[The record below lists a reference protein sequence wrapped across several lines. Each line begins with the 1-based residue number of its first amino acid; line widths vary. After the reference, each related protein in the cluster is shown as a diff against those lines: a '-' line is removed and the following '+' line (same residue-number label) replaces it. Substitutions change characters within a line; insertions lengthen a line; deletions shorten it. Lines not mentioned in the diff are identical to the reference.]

1 MESTNDSTAGR
12 DAQLARWS
20 EALSSIARTG
30 LAFTQ
35 NLYERERYE
44 EVLHV
49 AADIKAALEES
60 EESRRE
66 RGHFVQEWMDNIGE
80 GIPGYVTPKVAIG
93 AIVGNDDGEILL
105 VKRAQSGVWLFPSGW
120 ADVGYSAAEVVV
132 KEVREETGIDAE
144 PVQLLGVVDGMR
156 MGFTKFGMYMLLFHC
171 RAVGGELV
179 PHPLETDGCGWFSR
193 DELPT
198 PTVGAEWWAQRAFAA
213 IDGETFSAS
222 FDVPRSPVWRG
233 EKEV

>member
-1 MESTNDSTAGR
+1 MLPEESASI

-60 EESRRE
+60 AESQRE
-66 RGHFVQEWMDNIGE
+66 RNHFVQEWMDNIGE

-93 AIVGNDDGEILL
+93 AIVGNDDGEVLL
-105 VKRAQSGVWLFPSGW
+105 VKRAPSGVWLFPSGW

>member
-1 MESTNDSTAGR
+1 MSNEDNSLE
-12 DAQLARWS
+12 AQLARWS
-20 EALSSIARTG
+20 ESLAAIARTG

-49 AADIKAALEES
+49 AADIKAAFEES
-60 EESRRE
+60 IELRRE

-93 AIVGNDDGEILL
+93 AIVGNDAGEILL
-105 VKRAQSGVWLFPSGW
+105 VKRAPSGVWLYPTGW

-132 KEVREETGIDAE
+132 KEVREETGIEAE

-171 RAVGGELV
+171 RATGGKLN
-179 PHPLETDGCGWFSR
+179 PHPLETDGCGWFAK
-193 DELPT
+193 DQLPQVT
-198 PTVGAEWWAQRAFAA
+198 AGAEWWAERAFAA
-213 IDGETFSAS
+213 INGEVFTAS
-222 FDVPRSPVWRG
+222 FDAPRSPMWRG
-233 EKEV
+233 TPAE

>member
-12 DAQLARWS
+12 DAKLARWS

-44 EVLHV
+44 EVLHI
-49 AADIKAALEES
+49 AADIKIALEEAA
-60 EESRRE
+60 EWQRE
-66 RGHFVQEWMDNIGE
+66 RNHFVQEWMDNIGE

-105 VKRAQSGVWLFPSGW
+105 VKRAPSGVWLFPSGW
-120 ADVGYSAAEVVV
+120 ADVGYSAAEVVM

-144 PVQLLGVVDGMR
+144 PLQLLGVVDGMR

-193 DELPT
+193 NKLPN
-198 PTVGAEWWAQRAFAA
+198 PTAGAEWWAQRAFAA
-213 IDGETFSAS
+213 IDGETLSAS
-222 FDVPRSPVWRG
+222 FDAPRSPVWRG
-233 EKEV
+233 DKEV

>member
-1 MESTNDSTAGR
+1 VSGKDNSL

-20 EALSSIARTG
+20 ESLAAIARTG

-49 AADIKAALEES
+49 AADIKAAFEES
-60 EESRRE
+60 NELRRE

-80 GIPGYVTPKVAIG
+80 GIPGYVTPKVAVG
-93 AIVGNDDGEILL
+93 AIVGNDAGEILL
-105 VKRAQSGVWLFPSGW
+105 VKRVPSGVWLYPTGW

-132 KEVREETGIDAE
+132 KEVREETGIEAE

-171 RAVGGELV
+171 RATGGELK
-179 PHPLETDGCGWFSR
+179 PHPLETDGCGWFAK
-193 DELPT
+193 DQLPQVT
-198 PTVGAEWWAQRAFAA
+198 AGAEWWAERAFAA
-213 IDGETFSAS
+213 INGEVFTAS
-222 FDVPRSPVWRG
+222 FDAPRSPMWRG
-233 EKEV
+233 TPTE

>member
-93 AIVGNDDGEILL
+93 AIVGNDDGEVLL
-105 VKRAQSGVWLFPSGW
+105 VKRAPSGVWLFPSGW

-156 MGFTKFGMYMLLFHC
+156 MGFTRFGMYMLLFHC

-198 PTVGAEWWAQRAFAA
+198 PTVGAEWWVQRAFAA

>member
-1 MESTNDSTAGR
+1 MSNEDNSLE
-12 DAQLARWS
+12 AQLARWS
-20 EALSSIARTG
+20 ESLAAIARTG

-49 AADIKAALEES
+49 AADIKAAFEES
-60 EESRRE
+60 TELRRE

-93 AIVGNDDGEILL
+93 AIVGNDAGEILL
-105 VKRAQSGVWLFPSGW
+105 VKRAPSGVWLYPTGW

-132 KEVREETGIDAE
+132 KEVREETGIEAE

-171 RAVGGELV
+171 RATGGELN
-179 PHPLETDGCGWFSR
+179 PHPLETDGCGWFAK
-193 DELPT
+193 DQLPQV
-198 PTVGAEWWAQRAFAA
+198 TVVAEWWAERAFAA
-213 IDGETFSAS
+213 INGEVLTAS
-222 FDVPRSPVWRG
+222 FDAQR
-233 EKEV
+233 

>member
-60 EESRRE
+60 AESRRE

-105 VKRAQSGVWLFPSGW
+105 VKRAPSGVWLFPSGW

-222 FDVPRSPVWRG
+222 FDIPRSPVWRG

>member
-1 MESTNDSTAGR
+1 MSSEDNSLE
-12 DAQLARWS
+12 AQLARWS
-20 EALSSIARTG
+20 ESLAAIARTG

-49 AADIKAALEES
+49 AADIKAAFEES
-60 EESRRE
+60 NELRRE

-80 GIPGYVTPKVAIG
+80 GIPGYVTPKVAVG
-93 AIVGNDDGEILL
+93 AIVGNDAGEILL
-105 VKRAQSGVWLFPSGW
+105 VKRVPRGVWLYPTGW

-132 KEVREETGIDAE
+132 KEVREETGIEAE

-171 RAVGGELV
+171 RATGGELN
-179 PHPLETDGCGWFSR
+179 PHPLETDGCGWFAK
-193 DELPT
+193 DQLPQVT
-198 PTVGAEWWAQRAFAA
+198 AGAEWWAERAFAA
-213 IDGETFSAS
+213 INGEVFTAS
-222 FDVPRSPVWRG
+222 FDAPRSPMWRG
-233 EKEV
+233 TPPE

>member
-1 MESTNDSTAGR
+1 
-12 DAQLARWS
+12 
-20 EALSSIARTG
+20 
-30 LAFTQ
+30 
-35 NLYERERYE
+35 
-44 EVLHV
+44 
-49 AADIKAALEES
+49 
-60 EESRRE
+60 
-66 RGHFVQEWMDNIGE
+66 MDNIGE

-93 AIVGNDDGEILL
+93 AIVGNDDGEVLL
-105 VKRAQSGVWLFPSGW
+105 VKRAPSGVWLFPSGW

-222 FDVPRSPVWRG
+222 FDIPRSPVWRG

>member
-1 MESTNDSTAGR
+1 MSEDNSLE
-12 DAQLARWS
+12 AQLARWS
-20 EALSSIARTG
+20 ESLAAIARTG

-49 AADIKAALEES
+49 AADIKAAFEES
-60 EESRRE
+60 NELRRE

-80 GIPGYVTPKVAIG
+80 GIPGYVTPKVAVG
-93 AIVGNDDGEILL
+93 AIVGNDAGEILL
-105 VKRAQSGVWLFPSGW
+105 VKRVPSGVWLYPTGW

-132 KEVREETGIDAE
+132 KEVREETGIEAE

-171 RAVGGELV
+171 RATGGELK
-179 PHPLETDGCGWFSR
+179 PHPLETDGCGWFAK
-193 DELPT
+193 DQLPQVT
-198 PTVGAEWWAQRAFAA
+198 AGADWWAERAFAA
-213 IDGETFSAS
+213 INGEVFTATFDA
-222 FDVPRSPVWRG
+222 PRSPMWRG
-233 EKEV
+233 TPPE

>member
-1 MESTNDSTAGR
+1 MSEDNSLE
-12 DAQLARWS
+12 AQLARWS
-20 EALSSIARTG
+20 ESLAAIARTG

-49 AADIKAALEES
+49 AADIKAAFEES
-60 EESRRE
+60 IELRRE

-93 AIVGNDDGEILL
+93 AIVGNDAGEILL
-105 VKRAQSGVWLFPSGW
+105 VKRAPSGVWLYPTGW

-132 KEVREETGIDAE
+132 KEVREETGIEAE

-171 RAVGGELV
+171 RATGGKLN
-179 PHPLETDGCGWFSR
+179 PHPLETDGCGWFAK
-193 DELPT
+193 DQLPQV
-198 PTVGAEWWAQRAFAA
+198 TVGAEWWAERAFAA
-213 IDGETFSAS
+213 INGEVLTAS
-222 FDVPRSPVWRG
+222 FDAPRLPMWRG
-233 EKEV
+233 TPAE

>member
-1 MESTNDSTAGR
+1 MLPEESASI

-60 EESRRE
+60 AESQRE
-66 RGHFVQEWMDNIGE
+66 RNHFVQEWMDNIGE

-93 AIVGNDDGEILL
+93 AIVGNDDGEVLL
-105 VKRAQSGVWLFPSGW
+105 VKRAPSGVWLFPSGW

-222 FDVPRSPVWRG
+222 FDIPRSPVWRG
-233 EKEV
+233 EREV

>member
-1 MESTNDSTAGR
+1 MSSEDNSLE
-12 DAQLARWS
+12 AQLARWS
-20 EALSSIARTG
+20 ESLAAIARTG

-49 AADIKAALEES
+49 AADIKAAFEES
-60 EESRRE
+60 NELRRE

-80 GIPGYVTPKVAIG
+80 DIPGYVTPKVAVG
-93 AIVGNDDGEILL
+93 AIVGNDAGEILL
-105 VKRAQSGVWLFPSGW
+105 VKRVPSGVWLYPTGW

-132 KEVREETGIDAE
+132 KEVREETGIEAE

-171 RAVGGELV
+171 RATGGELN
-179 PHPLETDGCGWFSR
+179 PHPLETDGCGWFAK
-193 DELPT
+193 DQLPQVT
-198 PTVGAEWWAQRAFAA
+198 AGAEWWAERAFAA
-213 IDGETFSAS
+213 INGEVFTAS
-222 FDVPRSPVWRG
+222 FDAPRSPMWRG
-233 EKEV
+233 TPPE

>member
-1 MESTNDSTAGR
+1 VSNEDNSLE
-12 DAQLARWS
+12 AQLARWS
-20 EALSSIARTG
+20 ESLTAIARTG

-49 AADIKAALEES
+49 AADIKAAFEES
-60 EESRRE
+60 TELQRE

-93 AIVGNDDGEILL
+93 AIVGNEAGEILL
-105 VKRAQSGVWLFPSGW
+105 VKRAPSGVWLYPTGW

-132 KEVREETGIDAE
+132 KEVREETGIEAE

-171 RAVGGELV
+171 RATGGELN
-179 PHPLETDGCGWFSR
+179 PHPLETDGCGWFAK
-193 DELPT
+193 DQLPQV
-198 PTVGAEWWAQRAFAA
+198 TVGAEWWAERAFAA
-213 IDGETFSAS
+213 INGEVFTAS
-222 FDVPRSPVWRG
+222 FDAPRSPMWRG
-233 EKEV
+233 TPAE

>member
-1 MESTNDSTAGR
+1 MSNEDNSLE
-12 DAQLARWS
+12 AQLARWS
-20 EALSSIARTG
+20 ESLAAIARTG

-49 AADIKAALEES
+49 AADIKAVFEES
-60 EESRRE
+60 TELRRE

-93 AIVGNDDGEILL
+93 AIVGNDAGEILL
-105 VKRAQSGVWLFPSGW
+105 VKRAPSGVWLYPTGW
-120 ADVGYSAAEVVV
+120 ADVGYSAAEVAV
-132 KEVREETGIDAE
+132 KEVREETGIEAE

-171 RAVGGELV
+171 RATGGELN
-179 PHPLETDGCGWFSR
+179 PHPLETDGCGWFAK
-193 DELPT
+193 DQLPQV
-198 PTVGAEWWAQRAFAA
+198 TVGAEWWAERAFAA
-213 IDGETFSAS
+213 INGEVFTAS
-222 FDVPRSPVWRG
+222 FDAPRSPMWRG
-233 EKEV
+233 TPAE

>member
-1 MESTNDSTAGR
+1 MLPEESASI

-60 EESRRE
+60 AESQRE
-66 RGHFVQEWMDNIGE
+66 RNHFVQEWMDNIGE

-93 AIVGNDDGEILL
+93 AIVGNDDGEVLL
-105 VKRAQSGVWLFPSGW
+105 VKRAPSGVWLFPSGW

-179 PHPLETDGCGWFSR
+179 PHPLETDDCGWFSR

-222 FDVPRSPVWRG
+222 FDIPRSPVWRG